1 MMKKI
6 IVLLVSVIFIG
17 YYLNAKASQ
26 SSLNKETEVKTFSDI
41 YYKLETSSVSIDEI
55 IIGATEFAL
64 TMCADR
70 AYQEVLGNSVQSCND
85 HFQMTKDTCASYLIR
100 SSQRQYKDKTKV
112 TLLTERFI
120 NCVS

>member
-1 MMKKI
+1 MKKLI
-6 IVLLVSVIFIG
+6 ILSVSVIFVG

-26 SSLNKETEVKTFSDI
+26 GSLNKGTEVKTFSDI
-41 YYKLETSSVSIDEI
+41 FYKLETSAVSVNEI

-70 AYQEVLGNSVQSCND
+70 AYQEVLGNSVQSCHAN
-85 HFQMTKDTCASYLIR
+85 FQKSKDICAGYLIK
-100 SSQRQYKDKTKV
+100 SSQPLYREKTKV
-112 TLLTERFI
+112 TALTEKFI

>member
-1 MMKKI
+1 MKKMI
-6 IVLLVSVIFIG
+6 ILIASVISIG

-26 SSLNKETEVKTFSDI
+26 SSFKKETEVKTFSDI
-41 YYKLETSSVSIDEI
+41 YYKIETSSVSIDEI

-70 AYQEVLGNSVQSCND
+70 SYQEALGNTVQSCNH
-85 HFQMTKDTCASYLIR
+85 HFKMTKDRCASYLIKN
-100 SSQRQYKDKTKV
+100 SQRFYKDKTKV